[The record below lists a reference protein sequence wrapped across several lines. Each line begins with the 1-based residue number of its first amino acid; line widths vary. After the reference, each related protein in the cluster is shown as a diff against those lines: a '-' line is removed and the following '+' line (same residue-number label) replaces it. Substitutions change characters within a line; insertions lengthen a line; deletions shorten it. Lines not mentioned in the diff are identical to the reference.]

1 MSTASTRSGKGRNA
15 GRSSPDPSTR
25 MGSFGYGHGPGDP
38 ASLVAT
44 GGTDIS
50 GLTWA
55 IACCAILA
63 VAAFLRFYDLDLVPL
78 HHDEGVNGNFLVG
91 LVRDGRYRY
100 DPGNY
105 HGPTIYYLAALFPG
119 LVRLFFGP
127 GAQNKYGLT
136 TEAIRFVPA
145 LFGLGTIGLV
155 FALRRNLGTIAA
167 LAAAGLLAISP
178 GAVYL
183 SRYFIH
189 ETLFV
194 FFTLG
199 IVVAIIR
206 YYESSQP
213 VYLLLAGVSAAL
225 LFATKET
232 AIISAAVL
240 VIALGCT
247 FIYRAFQ
254 RALGIVEAAPTVEAA
269 GKKKRRNSKPD
280 GGWGAFVE
288 RAGGPGKILI
298 WLLVSI
304 AVFLIVNI
312 LFYSSFFKNWP
323 QGVYDSVKTFE
334 FWTKTGE
341 TAHVHPFL
349 TYVWWLMLQESPV
362 LLLGIVGAIVVLL
375 KPVKPTM
382 LFVAFWAFGLMAAYS
397 LIKYKTPWLSLN
409 FVVPLALCSGV
420 AIQWFYEELGEWQL
434 DRSGRVFATALLLLA
449 LLGPV
454 PFVAGRFERVMREEN
469 LQATGIVN
477 VLKDKPRLKTLIPG
491 YQTIDLNFINYDND
505 DRYYV
510 YVYAHTR
517 REMLALVEQIDQL
530 AKRTHQGKQMGITI
544 VSPDYWPLPW
554 YFRDYTRVGYH
565 GRISPS
571 TEPVIIASAGQA
583 EEVQTTYG
591 DRYQQIHSGF
601 NLVGSFPLRPGV
613 DLLLYTRR
621 ELVR

>member
-1 MSTASTRSGKGRNA
+1 VSTASTRSGNGKN
-15 GRSSPDPSTR
+15 
-25 MGSFGYGHGPGDP
+25 GSRDQ
-38 ASLVAT
+38 LVAAT
-44 GGTDIS
+44 GGEDVS
-50 GLTWA
+50 RLTWGV
-55 IACCAILA
+55 ACLAILA

-105 HGPTIYYLAALFPG
+105 HGPTIYYFAALLP
-119 LVRLFFGP
+119 RLLRFLLGP
-127 GAQNKYGLT
+127 TAQNYGLT

-145 LFGLGTIGLV
+145 LFGLGTVGLV
-155 FALRRNLGTIAA
+155 LALRRNLGTIAT

-199 IVVAIIR
+199 IVVAVIR
-206 YYESSQP
+206 YYESSHP
-213 VYLLLAGVSAAL
+213 LYLMLAAVSAAL

-232 AIISAAVL
+232 AVISAAVL
-240 VIALGCT
+240 VIALFCT
-247 FIYRAFQ
+247 FVYRALQ
-254 RALGIVEAAPTVEAA
+254 RSLGLTEAVPQVTAPT
-269 GKKKRRNSKPD
+269 KNKRRGSKPSD
-280 GGWGAFVE
+280 GWGAFVE
-288 RAGGPGKILI
+288 RAGGPHKIIL
-298 WLLVSI
+298 WLAI
-304 AVFLIVNI
+304 AFAVFLLVNV
-312 LFYSSFFKNWP
+312 LFYSSFFRNWP
-323 QGVYDSVKTFE
+323 QGVYDSIKTFE

-349 TYVWWLMLQESPV
+349 TYVWWLILQESPV

-375 KPVKPTM
+375 RPGKPAK

-397 LIKYKTPWLSLN
+397 LIKYKTPWLALN
-409 FVVPLALCSGV
+409 FVLPLALIGGV
-420 AIQWFYEELGEWQL
+420 AVEWLYYELAEWQIGQ
-434 DRSGRVFATALLLLA
+434 SGRVLVIVIVLLVLT
-449 LLGPV
+449 GPV
-454 PFVAGRFERVMREEN
+454 AFLAGRFERVMREED
-469 LQATGIVN
+469 L
-477 VLKDKPRLKTLIPG
+477 LKPGALSEALTENPRWKTLIPG

-505 DRYYV
+505 ARYYV

-517 REMLALVEQIDQL
+517 RETLALIEQINQL
-530 AKRTHQGKQMGITI
+530 SQRTRQGGQMGITI
-544 VSPDYWPLPW
+544 VSSDYWPLPW
-554 YFRDYTRVGYH
+554 YLRNYNRVGYH

-591 DRYQQIHSGF
+591 DRYRQVHSGF
-601 NLVGSFPLRPGV
+601 NLAGSFTLRPGV

-621 ELVR
+621 ELIP